1 VTLKLSVTVSDC
13 KALQVSQLRKRLKE
27 LTLQVILKEVK
38 ADDLRL
44 SIAEYT
50 EPMVGAGVSLLP
62 VVVEP
67 PQLTVHASIEFPESI
82 NFFLRC
88 AFDGT
93 ASFDRARRLSIEVRV
108 EVGRNLLEIDQV
120 TLVQGV

>member
-1 VTLKLSVTVSDC
+1 MTLKLSVTVSDC

-50 EPMVGAGVSLLP
+50 EPMVGAGVS
-62 VVVEP
+62 
-67 PQLTVHASIEFPESI
+67 F
-82 NFFLRC
+82 
-88 AFDGT
+88 
-93 ASFDRARRLSIEVRV
+93 
-108 EVGRNLLEIDQV
+108 
-120 TLVQGV
+120 